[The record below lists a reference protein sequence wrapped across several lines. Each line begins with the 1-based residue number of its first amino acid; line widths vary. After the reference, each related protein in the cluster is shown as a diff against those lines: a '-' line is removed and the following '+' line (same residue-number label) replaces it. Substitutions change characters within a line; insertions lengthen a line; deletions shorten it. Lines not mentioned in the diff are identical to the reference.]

1 MPKDARRFS
10 LARAAE
16 AFQENV
22 SRAGPA
28 ASASYT
34 LVGGIIL
41 LGALGYWADG
51 WLGTEPWL
59 LVTGLLLGMV
69 VGFYELIKTTLR
81 R

>member
-10 LARAAE
+10 LTRAAE

-22 SRAGPA
+22 ARAGPA

-69 VGFYELIKTTLR
+69 VGFYEIIKTTLR